1 MSPSSLL
8 LLLAVA
14 APLAAQQP
22 DSANLA
28 PRDSVTGRHG
38 FRNHGRPG
46 RWNRRR
52 DPFEPARL
60 LQRKDSLGL
69 SGQQVARL
77 TALENRGKPEM
88 KATLQQ
94 IRTERAAIA
103 AGLKADA
110 PDTVLL
116 KRHYEALHTAAGN
129 EHWARVSAS
138 LQARAILTDTQRS
151 KVRGWAALR
160 GGRWNSKGHGNRL

>member
-14 APLAAQQP
+14 APLTAQQP
-22 DSANLA
+22 DTANLA

-38 FRNHGRPG
+38 YRHHGGPG

-52 DPFEPARL
+52 NLFDPARL
-60 LQRKDSLGL
+60 IERKGSLGL
-69 SGQQVARL
+69 SDQQVAQL
-77 TALENRGKPEM
+77 SALENRSKPQM

-94 IRTERAAIA
+94 IRAERAAIA
-103 AGLKADA
+103 AGLTADA

-129 EHWARVSAS
+129 AHWARVSAS

-151 KVRGWAALR
+151 EVRGWAALR

>member
-14 APLAAQQP
+14 APLAAQQS

-28 PRDSVTGRHG
+28 PRESATGRHG
-38 FRNHGRPG
+38 YRHHGRPG
-46 RWNRRR
+46 RWNRHR
-52 DPFEPARL
+52 DPFDPARL
-60 LQRKDSLGL
+60 LERKDSLGL
-69 SGQQVARL
+69 SDQQMTQLA
-77 TALENRGKPEM
+77 ALENRDRPEM

-116 KRHYEALHTAAGN
+116 KRHYEALHRAAGIA
-129 EHWARVSAS
+129 HWARVSAS
-138 LQARAILTDTQRS
+138 LQARSILTETQRS

-160 GGRWNSKGHGNRL
+160 GGRWNSRGHGNRL

>member
-28 PRDSVTGRHG
+28 PRDSVTDRHG
-38 FRNHGRPG
+38 YRHHGGPG
-46 RWNRRR
+46 RWNRHR
-52 DPFEPARL
+52 DPFDPARL
-60 LQRKDSLGL
+60 LERKGLLGL
-69 SGQQVARL
+69 SDQQVAQL
-77 TALENRGKPEM
+77 SALETRNRPEM
-88 KATLQQ
+88 RATLQQ
-94 IRTERAAIA
+94 VRAERAAIA
-103 AGLKADA
+103 GGLTADV

-116 KRHYEALHTAAGN
+116 KRHYEALNTAAGN
-129 EHWARVSAS
+129 AHWARVSAS

-160 GGRWNSKGHGNRL
+160 GGRSNSRGHGNRL

>member
-1 MSPSSLL
+1 MS
-8 LLLAVA
+8 
-14 APLAAQQP
+14 
-22 DSANLA
+22 D
-28 PRDSVTGRHG
+28 
-38 FRNHGRPG
+38 
-46 RWNRRR
+46 
-52 DPFEPARL
+52 
-60 LQRKDSLGL
+60 
-69 SGQQVARL
+69 QQVARL

-88 KATLQQ
+88 KVTLQQ

-129 EHWARVSAS
+129 AHWARVSAS

-151 KVRGWAALR
+151 KVRGWAALP
-160 GGRWNSKGHGNRL
+160 GGRWDSRGHGNRL